1 MTETDSQPIAENEQ
15 VKELL
20 ALLKDNNTPGY
31 EEFSKLIEHVTGM
44 EQRLLEATE
53 ELKAV
58 RQEMQG
64 LQNHSLKDALQKS
77 YTAMEANISVMRHRL
92 SELKGQII
100 NGCRNILADFRERG
114 TVALNGITQ
123 FLHVR
128 PVLESI
134 QSAAEKSMQ
143 ASNRAVARID
153 AFSTEYHKWGGIS
166 KIWAVPFK
174 ENLRRQTQKKMGR
187 LPECSK
193 VLSKW
198 RAPLYPPLT
207 VMRSGHLIPL
217 PGWNRLRKGALLFW
231 KQCGNRQQKRNRQKS
246 SRHLPMIRKAGNCQ
260 VHMKGGI

>member
-1 MTETDSQPIAENEQ
+1 
-15 VKELL
+15 
-20 ALLKDNNTPGY
+20 
-31 EEFSKLIEHVTGM
+31 
-44 EQRLLEATE
+44 
-53 ELKAV
+53 
-58 RQEMQG
+58 
-64 LQNHSLKDALQKS
+64 
-77 YTAMEANISVMRHRL
+77 MRHRL

-143 ASNRAVARID
+143 ANNRAVARID
-153 AFSTEYHKWGGIS
+153 AFSTEYHEMERHLKNMGL
-166 KIWAVPFK
+166 A
-174 ENLRRQTQKKMGR
+174 QKKMER
-187 LPECSK
+187 LPGCSK

-198 RAPLYPPLT
+198 RALLYPPLT

>member
-153 AFSTEYHKWGGIS
+153 AFSTE
-166 KIWAVPFK
+166 
-174 ENLRRQTQKKMGR
+174 
-187 LPECSK
+187 
-193 VLSKW
+193 
-198 RAPLYPPLT
+198 
-207 VMRSGHLIPL
+207 
-217 PGWNRLRKGALLFW
+217 
-231 KQCGNRQQKRNRQKS
+231 
-246 SRHLPMIRKAGNCQ
+246 
-260 VHMKGGI
+260 